1 MKALRRL
8 RRHLSYAN
16 VMATIAVFVALGG
29 VSYAAATISGN
40 KLIKG
45 SVGAG
50 KLKSGTLTSSQVK
63 ANSLTG
69 SVIDESTLTIVPSA
83 QTANS
88 ATTATSATTAGS
100 ADTAKSAT
108 TAQSAATAGS
118 ADTAKTA
125 TSAEHALSADT
136 ATKATEAAS
145 ADSATTAE
153 NADTVEGISA
163 EELKVAC
170 PAETELFGGMCWD
183 EDVQPGKNW
192 IAASRAC
199 GDADGRLPSL
209 SELVAYVLGNSQ
221 VDGETWTGEVS
232 GLGPGNEEL
241 VFTRAEASSAT
252 AGALTT
258 LLGYRCLFYRV
269 N

>member
-1 MKALRRL
+1 MKTLRRL

-45 SVGAG
+45 TVGAG
-50 KLKSGTLTSSQVK
+50 KLKNGTLTSTQVR

-69 SVIDESTLTIVPSA
+69 SVIDESTLTIVPAA

-88 ATTATSATTAGS
+88 ATTATSATTAGR
-100 ADTAKSAT
+100 
-108 TAQSAATAGS
+108 AA
-118 ADTAKTA
+118 
-125 TSAEHALSADT
+125 ADT
-136 ATKATEAAS
+136 ATKATEATS
-145 ADSATTAE
+145 AESALTAE
-153 NADTVEGISA
+153 NADTVAGFSA

-170 PAETELFGGMCWD
+170 PPATKLFGGMCWD

-258 LLGYRCLFYRV
+258 PLGYRCLFYRV

>member
-1 MKALRRL
+1 MKTLRRL
-8 RRHLSYAN
+8 RHHLSYAN
-16 VMATIAVFVALGG
+16 VMATVAVFVALGG

-45 SVGAG
+45 TVGAG
-50 KLKSGTLTSSQVK
+50 KLKNGTLTSTQVK
-63 ANSLTG
+63 ADSLTG

-108 TAQSAATAGS
+108 TAQSATTAGS
-118 ADTAKTA
+118 A
-125 TSAEHALSADT
+125 EHAVSADT
-136 ATKATEAAS
+136 ATKATEATS
-145 ADSATTAE
+145 ADSATTAD
-153 NADTVEGISA
+153 NADTVEGLSA
-163 EELKVAC
+163 EDLKVAC

-183 EDVQPGKNW
+183 EDVRSGKNW

-199 GDADGRLPSL
+199 GDAGGRLPSL

-241 VFTRAEASSAT
+241 VFTRSETASAT
-252 AGALTT
+252 SGSLTT
-258 LLGYRCLFYRV
+258 ILGYRCLFYRV

>member
-1 MKALRRL
+1 MKTLRRL
-8 RRHLSYAN
+8 CRHLSYAN
-16 VMATIAVFVALGG
+16 VMATIAVFVVFGG

-45 SVGAG
+45 TVGAG
-50 KLKSGTLTSSQVK
+50 KLKNGTLTSAQVK
-63 ANSLTG
+63 ADSLTG

-100 ADTAKSAT
+100 ADTAKTAT
-108 TAQSAATAGS
+108 TAQSAGS

-136 ATKATEAAS
+136 ATS
-145 ADSATTAE
+145 AE
-153 NADTVEGISA
+153 TVEGLSA
-163 EELKVAC
+163 EDLKVAC
-170 PAETELFGGMCWD
+170 PADTELFGGMCWD
-183 EDVQPGKNW
+183 DAVQPGKNW

-199 GDADGRLPSL
+199 GDAGGRLPSL
-209 SELVAYVLGNSQ
+209 SELVAYVLGNTGI
-221 VDGETWTGEVS
+221 DGETWTGDVS
-232 GLGPGNEEL
+232 GIGPGNEEL
-241 VFTRAEASSAT
+241 VFTRAEAASAT
-252 AGALTT
+252 TGSLTT
-258 LLGYRCLFYRV
+258 ILGYRCLFYRV

>member
-1 MKALRRL
+1 
-8 RRHLSYAN
+8 
-16 VMATIAVFVALGG
+16 MATIAVFVAFGG

-40 KLIKG
+40 KLIRA

-50 KLKSGTLTSSQVK
+50 KLKNGTLTSTQVK

-83 QTANS
+83 RTASS
-88 ATTATSATTAGS
+88 ATTAASATTAQSATTAGS

-108 TAQSAATAGS
+108 
-118 ADTAKTA
+118 TA

-136 ATKATEAAS
+136 ATKATEATS
-145 ADSATTAE
+145 AETARTAA
-153 NADTVEGISA
+153 NADTVEGLSA
-163 EELKVAC
+163 EDLKVAC
-170 PAETELFGGMCWD
+170 PTKTELFGGMCWD
-183 EDVQPGKNW
+183 EDVQSGKNW

-199 GDADGRLPSL
+199 GEAGGRLPSL
-209 SELVAYVLGNSQ
+209 SELVAYVLGSSQ
-221 VDGETWTGEVS
+221 VDGETWTGDVS

-241 VFTRAEASSAT
+241 VFTRDEGSSDT
-252 AGALTT
+252 TGATT

>member
-1 MKALRRL
+1 
-8 RRHLSYAN
+8 
-16 VMATIAVFVALGG
+16 MATIAVFVALGG

-50 KLKSGTLTSSQVK
+50 KLKNGTLTSTQVK

-88 ATTATSATTAGS
+88 ATTATSATTAVS
-100 ADTAKSAT
+100 ADTAKSA
-108 TAQSAATAGS
+108 A
-118 ADTAKTA
+118 
-125 TSAEHALSADT
+125 SAEHALSADT
-136 ATKATEAAS
+136 ATKATEATS

-153 NADTVEGISA
+153 NADTVEGFSA
-163 EELKVAC
+163 GELRVAC

-183 EDVQPGKNW
+183 EDVQSGKNW

-232 GLGPGNEEL
+232 GLGPGPGNEEL
-241 VFTRAEASSAT
+241 VFTRAETSSAT

>member
-1 MKALRRL
+1 MKTLRRL

-45 SVGAG
+45 TVGAG
-50 KLKSGTLTSSQVK
+50 KLKNGTLTSTQVR

-69 SVIDESTLTIVPSA
+69 SVIDESTLTIVPAA

-118 ADTAKTA
+118 A
-125 TSAEHALSADT
+125 EHALAADT
-136 ATKATEAAS
+136 ATKATEATS
-145 ADSATTAE
+145 AESALTAE
-153 NADTVEGISA
+153 NADTVAGFSA

-170 PAETELFGGMCWD
+170 PPATKLFGGMCWD

-258 LLGYRCLFYRV
+258 PLGYRCLFYRV

>member
-1 MKALRRL
+1 MRTLRRL

-16 VMATIAVFVALGG
+16 VIATIAIFAALGG

-45 SVGAG
+45 TVGAG
-50 KLKSGTLTSSQVK
+50 KLKNGTLTSTQVK
-63 ANSLTG
+63 ANALTG
-69 SVIDESTLTIVPSA
+69 SVIDESSLTIVPSA
-83 QTANS
+83 QTA
-88 ATTATSATTAGS
+88 TSATT
-100 ADTAKSAT
+100 AT
-108 TAQSAATAGS
+108 TAQSADTAG
-118 ADTAKTA
+118 TAKTA
-125 TSAEHALSADT
+125 ASAEHALSADT
-136 ATKATEAAS
+136 ATKATEATS

-153 NADTVEGISA
+153 NADTVEGLSA
-163 EELKVAC
+163 EQLKVAC

-183 EDVQPGKNW
+183 EDVQPGNNW

-199 GDADGRLPSL
+199 GDAGGRLPSL

-221 VDGETWTGEVS
+221 LDDETWTGEVS
-232 GLGPGNEEL
+232 GLGPANEEL

-252 AGALTT
+252 AGSLTT
-258 LLGYRCLFYRV
+258 FLGYRCLFYRV

>member
-1 MKALRRL
+1 MKTSRRL

-45 SVGAG
+45 TVGAG
-50 KLKSGTLTSSQVK
+50 KLKNGTLTSTQVK

-69 SVIDESTLTIVPSA
+69 GVIDESTLTIVPSA

-88 ATTATSATTAGS
+88 ATTATTAGS

-108 TAQSAATAGS
+108 TAQSADT

-125 TSAEHALSADT
+125 ASAEHALSADT
-136 ATKATEAAS
+136 ATSATTATS
-145 ADSATTAE
+145 ADSATTAA
-153 NADTVEGISA
+153 NADTVEGLSA

-183 EDVQPGKNW
+183 EAVQSGKNW

-199 GDADGRLPSL
+199 GDAGGRLPSL
-209 SELVAYVLGNSQ
+209 SELVAYVLGNTGI
-221 VDGETWTGEVS
+221 DGETWTGEVS
-232 GLGPGNEEL
+232 GIGPGNEEL
-241 VFTRAEASSAT
+241 VFTRAEAASAT
-252 AGALTT
+252 AGSLTT
-258 LLGYRCLFYRV
+258 ILGYRCLFYRV

>member
-1 MKALRRL
+1 MKTLRRL

-16 VMATIAVFVALGG
+16 VMATIAVFVAFGG

-40 KLIKG
+40 KLIRA

-50 KLKSGTLTSSQVK
+50 KLKNGTLTSTQVK

-83 QTANS
+83 QTA
-88 ATTATSATTAGS
+88 TTATSATTA
-100 ADTAKSAT
+100 
-108 TAQSAATAGS
+108 QSAKTAGS
-118 ADTAKTA
+118 AETARTA
-125 TSAEHALSADT
+125 QT
-136 ATKATEAAS
+136 AA
-145 ADSATTAE
+145 
-153 NADTVEGISA
+153 NADTVEGLSA
-163 EELKVAC
+163 EDLKVAC
-170 PAETELFGGMCWD
+170 PTKTELFGGMCWD
-183 EDVQPGKNW
+183 EDVQAGKNW

-199 GDADGRLPSL
+199 GEAGGRLPSL

-232 GLGPGNEEL
+232 GLGSGNEEL
-241 VFTRAEASSAT
+241 VFTRDEGSSDT
-252 AGALTT
+252 AGAATT

>member
-1 MKALRRL
+1 VPGMKTLSRL
-8 RRHLSYAN
+8 RRHLSYAS

-29 VSYAAATISGN
+29 ASYAATTISGN

-50 KLKSGTLTSSQVK
+50 KLRNGTLTSNQVK
-63 ANSLTG
+63 ADGLTG
-69 SVIDESTLTIVPSA
+69 SVIDESSLTVVPSA

-88 ATTATSATTAGS
+88 ATTATTATTATSAGS
-100 ADTAKSAT
+100 ADS
-108 TAQSAATAGS
+108 
-118 ADTAKTA
+118 AKTA
-125 TSAEHALSADT
+125 ANAEHALSADT
-136 ATKATEAAS
+136 ATKATEATS
-145 ADSATTAE
+145 AGTAE
-153 NADTVEGISA
+153 TATNADTVEGLSA
-163 EELKVAC
+163 EDLKVAC
-170 PAETELFGGMCWD
+170 PTKTELFGGMCWD
-183 EDVQPGKNW
+183 EEVQPGTNW

-199 GDADGRLPSL
+199 GEAGGRLPSL

-241 VFTRAEASSAT
+241 VLTRAETTSAT
-252 AGALTT
+252 TGSLTT
-258 LLGYRCLFYRV
+258 ILGYRCLFYRV

>member
-1 MKALRRL
+1 MKTLRRL

-16 VMATIAVFVALGG
+16 VMATIAVFVAFGG

-50 KLKSGTLTSSQVK
+50 KLKNGTLTSTQVK

-69 SVIDESTLTIVPSA
+69 SVIDESSLTIVPSA

-88 ATTATSATTAGS
+88 ATTASS

-108 TAQSAATAGS
+108 TAGS
-118 ADTAKTA
+118 ADSAQTAA
-125 TSAEHALSADT
+125 TAEHALSADT
-136 ATKATEAAS
+136 ATKAAEATS
-145 ADSATTAE
+145 AESAQTAE
-153 NADTVEGISA
+153 NADTVEGLSA

-170 PAETELFGGMCWD
+170 PDETELFGGMCWD

-199 GDADGRLPSL
+199 GDAGGRLPSL

-232 GLGPGNEEL
+232 GLSPGKEEL
-241 VFTRAEASSAT
+241 VFTRDETTSAT
-252 AGALTT
+252 TGSLTT
-258 LLGYRCLFYRV
+258 ILGYRCLFYRV